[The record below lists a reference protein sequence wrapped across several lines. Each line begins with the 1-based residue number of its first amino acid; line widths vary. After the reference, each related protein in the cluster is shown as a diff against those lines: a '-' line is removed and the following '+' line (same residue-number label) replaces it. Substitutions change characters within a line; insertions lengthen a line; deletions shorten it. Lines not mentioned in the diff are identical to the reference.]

1 MQTRYHSQKEDK
13 MTNRYRWKCELD
25 RVVDGDTLTA
35 WILLDFDVKIKVRLR
50 LEGIDTPEIHAQDHT
65 TKEYKKGVQAKEFV
79 EEQFRVNG
87 PEFWIETAKERPGKY
102 GRYIVNVLLKNGHWL
117 DALLLKAKLAT
128 PREGYA
134 DKYTHQK

>member
-1 MQTRYHSQKEDK
+1 

-35 WILLDFDVKIKVRLR
+35 WILLDFDVKIKVRMR
-50 LEGIDTPEIHAQDHT
+50 LEGIDTPEIFTADHT
-65 TKEYKKGVQAKEFV
+65 TPEYKKGLAAKSFV
-79 EEQFRVNG
+79 VEQFNRNG
-87 PEFWIETAKERPGKY
+87 PEFWIETTKERPGKY

-128 PREGYA
+128 PREGYV
-134 DKYTHQK
+134 DKYAHQR